1 MMHSGDAMRRLF
13 PLGSYVL
20 LLFFLT
26 GIWVAISP
34 FAMTT
39 QPSGAHW
46 IPSTINNVVV
56 GAILIAVS
64 LLSILGY
71 MTFEL
76 RDILREARE
85 KQEQINDDRHRLLDL
100 FRGARFNLLDGKGV
114 VGDLMEWR
122 DLGYGVIAMPQQFPP
137 TQKDKLPNNLS
148 L

>member
-1 MMHSGDAMRRLF
+1 MMYSGDVMRRLF

-64 LLSILGY
+64 LLGILGY

-85 KQEQINDDRHRLLDL
+85 KQLRQELAEQQ
-100 FRGARFNLLDGKGV
+100 AT
-114 VGDLMEWR
+114 
-122 DLGYGVIAMPQQFPP
+122 A
-137 TQKDKLPNNLS
+137 LPANQ
-148 L
+148 